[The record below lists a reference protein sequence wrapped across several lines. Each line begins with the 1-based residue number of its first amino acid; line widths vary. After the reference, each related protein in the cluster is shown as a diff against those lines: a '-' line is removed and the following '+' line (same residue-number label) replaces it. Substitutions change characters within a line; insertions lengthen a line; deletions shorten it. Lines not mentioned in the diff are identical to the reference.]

1 MSQTV
6 IPDNPFEL
14 RTVAGRKLLFY
25 QGQEAF
31 LAGIYAPTDKLDGN
45 FDAMMRVLS
54 ERRNNFFRHWT
65 TNYYLFNP
73 AVTPST
79 PTGEPPRKRY
89 SPFKWAA
96 LSKWEL
102 SDYNLDYFT
111 RLRSM
116 IAAAARAGRLL
127 TVSHQGRANPAT
139 PFLRD
144 LIQGETLG
152 RLVRVV
158 WLSGGT
164 RTQYYFDTETWR
176 GTWAEEGGGTLI
188 NQKVHDLDRFSY
200 LVGQPREVAAFTTNL
215 FHRVEPRIDTLAGAT
230 MMWDGGAVGVFQA
243 SITDGGADL
252 SRLEFHGDRACLVN
266 EGRTWRLG
274 YFSMPASEF
283 VARGIGGGPQHKPPP
298 NDPRMDLEIETS
310 WEDVALPAGA
320 GGYPAVFGALARAA
334 GGQGA
339 VAVTPEEGRN
349 AVELVNAITLSSLRR
364 RSVRLP
370 LDRDEVDAMLA
381 ELRAQRAA

>member
-1 MSQTV
+1 M
-6 IPDNPFEL
+6 PDRMRFAVVGINGQGRAHLRALQETPEAEL
-14 RTVAGRKLLFY
+14 VAVCDVDEAAARARGEEYHVPWLTSYEALLKR
-25 QGQEAF
+25 
-31 LAGIYAPTDKLDGN
+31 DDV
-45 FDAMMRVLS
+45 D
-54 ERRNNFFRHWT
+54 
-65 TNYYLFNP
+65 
-73 AVTPST
+73 AVTLALPHYLHC
-79 PTGEPPRKRY
+79 PVAI
-89 SPFKWAA
+89 AA
-96 LSKWEL
+96 LEAGKHVVTEKPMAISVAEC
-102 SDYNLDYFT
+102 D
-111 RLRSM
+111 RM
-116 IAAAARAGRLL
+116 IAAAERAGRLL
-127 TVSHQGRANPAT
+127 TVSHQGRANPAS

-200 LVGQPREVAAFTTNL
+200 LAGQPREVAAFTTNL

-274 YFSMPASEF
+274 YFSLPASEF

-298 NDPRMDLEIETS
+298 NDPRMDLEVETS

-334 GGQGA
+334 RGEGA
-339 VAVTPEEGRN
+339 VAVTPQEGRN

>member
-1 MSQTV
+1 M
-6 IPDNPFEL
+6 PDRMRFAVVGINGQGRAHLRALQETPEAEL
-14 RTVAGRKLLFY
+14 VAVCDVDEAAARARGEEYHVPWLTSYEALLKR
-25 QGQEAF
+25 
-31 LAGIYAPTDKLDGN
+31 DDV
-45 FDAMMRVLS
+45 D
-54 ERRNNFFRHWT
+54 
-65 TNYYLFNP
+65 
-73 AVTPST
+73 AVTLALPHYLHC
-79 PTGEPPRKRY
+79 PVAI
-89 SPFKWAA
+89 AA
-96 LSKWEL
+96 LEAGKHVVTEKPMAISVAEC
-102 SDYNLDYFT
+102 D
-111 RLRSM
+111 RM
-116 IAAAARAGRLL
+116 IAAAERAGRLL
-127 TVSHQGRANPAT
+127 TVSHQGRANPAS

-200 LVGQPREVAAFTTNL
+200 LAGQPREVAAFTTNL

-266 EGRTWRLG
+266 EGRTWRIG
-274 YFSMPASEF
+274 YFSLPASEF

-298 NDPRMDLEIETS
+298 NDPRMDLEVETS

-334 GGQGA
+334 RGEGA
-339 VAVTPEEGRN
+339 VAVTPQEGRN